1 MENDEEV
8 RFQRA
13 GNPHILCSINHVLLI
28 FLQQNSAVLPSHSV
42 IPRAVGEGERWIP
55 AGTPSWQ
62 RPLVMPQLT
71 RGTPRSRPHPAGWD
85 LWPRAGGFVPL
96 CSDWFETPLFC
107 WRLLFSALSFQGL
120 FLFQAVKRVKKGIVS
135 IMVIKLPGNSL
146 IRLIKS
152 K

>member
-42 IPRAVGEGERWIP
+42 IPRVVGEGERWIP

-62 RPLVMPQLT
+62 RPPAMPQLT
-71 RGTPRSRPHPAGWD
+71 RGRRAAGPTPRDEIYGHVPAVSCLSAQTD
-85 LWPRAGGFVPL
+85 LKHHFSAGGSCFLLYPFRG
-96 CSDWFETPLFC
+96 SFSS
-107 WRLLFSALSFQGL
+107 RL
-120 FLFQAVKRVKKGIVS
+120 
-135 IMVIKLPGNSL
+135 
-146 IRLIKS
+146 
-152 K
+152 